1 MGLGSHR
8 DVEAVACRTMSR
20 PCHVVRVFTR
30 GTVGGNHLGVVNDVS
45 GLGTEAMQAI
55 ASDLGFSETIF
66 VDWQDPDRAP
76 LTRIFT
82 PGMEL
87 PFAGHPLVGAA
98 WVLCRFGPGP
108 RAGSLECANGM
119 VRYRGEGDLTWVDV
133 PFGFDS
139 APHDDTAEITRRAGL
154 PDPARTWRLL
164 MPKEYLIAQ
173 YDNADVVAAAVP
185 DMHVLAERFGLLIF
199 ARSGRSVRARFFAPR
214 GGVSEDPAT
223 GSAAVALAS
232 ALRSVGERTGE
243 LTIQQGEE
251 IGHPSTIELAWD
263 HRRASIGGTVF
274 HDEVRVLEA

>member
-1 MGLGSHR
+1 MRLGSSP
-8 DVEAVACRTMSR
+8 DLEGVSCRTMSR

-45 GLGTEAMQAI
+45 GLETEAMQAV

-66 VDWQDPDRAP
+66 VDWPDPDRAP
-76 LTRIFT
+76 YTRIFT

-87 PFAGHPLVGAA
+87 AFAGHPLVGAA
-98 WVLCRFGPGP
+98 WVLCRLGPGA

-119 VRYRGEGDLTWVDV
+119 VRYRREGDVTWVDV

-139 APHDDTAEITRRAGL
+139 ASHDDTAEITRRAGL

-164 MPKEYLIAQ
+164 MPKEYLIAE
-173 YDNADVVAAAVP
+173 YDHADVVAAAVP

-214 GGVSEDPAT
+214 GGVPEDPAT

-243 LTIQQGEE
+243 LTIRQGEE

-263 HRRASIGGTVF
+263 HRRASIGGTVS
-274 HDEVRVLEA
+274 HDEVLVLNA